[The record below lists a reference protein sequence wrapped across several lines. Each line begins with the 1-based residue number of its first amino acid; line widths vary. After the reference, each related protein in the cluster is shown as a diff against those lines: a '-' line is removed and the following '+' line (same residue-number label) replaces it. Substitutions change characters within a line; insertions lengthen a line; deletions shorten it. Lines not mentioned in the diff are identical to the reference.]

1 MVRQAQESEFDS
13 ESSDEDHLDTTHG
26 SSKVEQKSPKDVL
39 KAIIESD
46 NRSEAK
52 YPRPSLQLSSQVKIE
67 KPLQEKNSTKL
78 LKVKVKTMK
87 VSNDIIELIEGDQA
101 NRAQDITKQ
110 IQTVMQ
116 SDPDSD
122 SDSLDGLE

>member
-1 MVRQAQESEFDS
+1 
-13 ESSDEDHLDTTHG
+13 
-26 SSKVEQKSPKDVL
+26 
-39 KAIIESD
+39 
-46 NRSEAK
+46 
-52 YPRPSLQLSSQVKIE
+52 
-67 KPLQEKNSTKL
+67 
-78 LKVKVKTMK
+78 MK

>member
-1 MVRQAQESEFDS
+1 MNNKLSLQLEARTNPLQSGEYVRPFDKQHMLNLRNFSWSNPVVVRQAQESEFDS
-13 ESSDEDHLDTTHG
+13 ESSDEDHMDTTHG

-78 LKVKVKTMK
+78 KKV
-87 VSNDIIELIEGDQA
+87 
-101 NRAQDITKQ
+101 
-110 IQTVMQ
+110 
-116 SDPDSD
+116 
-122 SDSLDGLE
+122 